1 MSLPSNA
8 GSCMTCSACGNYTNF
23 YKNSTKTFDVTQYLQ
38 DTNSIYVYFH
48 NFTGGYSYKISNLE
62 FTIKT
67 YSKLQFTD
75 TIKVLCNNASKQIL
89 ISKPFTAPSSTS
101 ERCRQYGY
109 YYGIPIE
116 DFVSSSGAA
125 SQTKTFTASD
135 FLYSEHIKKYEV
147 KFACGNGTCVFRIN
161 GEIKYNKT
169 MCATCPDRSSGIT
182 VTMPVTIS
190 STSTLGTGLAQSAF
204 RVCAFYQFTG
214 TINCFLTVFNKII
227 KTDLSVNRISS
238 LYFSTGDYFNQCNF
252 NIAKTYNFD
261 LSPYYNAG
269 LIKSLNI
276 VFNADDHGYVSING
290 ETYIRTTGKDYDAH
304 HATVPETNIKPIN
317 SITLWAEEY
326 WSYPRCSYNNQ
337 TGAHATIII
346 NYK

>member
-1 MSLPSNA
+1 MTWSNT
-8 GSCMTCSACGNYTNF
+8 GSGTILSAE
-23 YKNSTKTFDVTQYLQ
+23 KSTTFDAQGNAYATVQGTAP
-38 DTNSIYVYFH
+38 
-48 NFTGGYSYKISNLE
+48 
-62 FTIKT
+62 
-67 YSKLQFTD
+67 FTD

-204 RVCAFYQFTG
+204 RVCAFY
-214 TINCFLTVFNKII
+214 
-227 KTDLSVNRISS
+227 
-238 LYFSTGDYFNQCNF
+238 
-252 NIAKTYNFD
+252 
-261 LSPYYNAG
+261 
-269 LIKSLNI
+269 
-276 VFNADDHGYVSING
+276 
-290 ETYIRTTGKDYDAH
+290 
-304 HATVPETNIKPIN
+304 
-317 SITLWAEEY
+317 
-326 WSYPRCSYNNQ
+326 
-337 TGAHATIII
+337 
-346 NYK
+346 

>member
-1 MSLPSNA
+1 M
-8 GSCMTCSACGNYTNF
+8 
-23 YKNSTKTFDVTQYLQ
+23 
-38 DTNSIYVYFH
+38 
-48 NFTGGYSYKISNLE
+48 E
-62 FTIKT
+62 FVNQE
-67 YSKLQFTD
+67 L
-75 TIKVLCNNASKQIL
+75 
-89 ISKPFTAPSSTS
+89 
-101 ERCRQYGY
+101 
-109 YYGIPIE
+109 
-116 DFVSSSGAA
+116 
-125 SQTKTFTASD
+125 
-135 FLYSEHIKKYEV
+135 
-147 KFACGNGTCVFRIN
+147 
-161 GEIKYNKT
+161 
-169 MCATCPDRSSGIT
+169 M
-182 VTMPVTIS
+182 
-190 STSTLGTGLAQSAF
+190 
-204 RVCAFYQFTG
+204 FTG